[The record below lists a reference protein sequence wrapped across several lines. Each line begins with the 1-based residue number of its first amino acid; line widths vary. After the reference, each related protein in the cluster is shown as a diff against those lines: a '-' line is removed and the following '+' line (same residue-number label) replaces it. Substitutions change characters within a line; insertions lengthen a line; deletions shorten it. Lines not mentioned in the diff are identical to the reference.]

1 MSQVKKL
8 AKPKKLAPFNENAV
22 LPAEP
27 KQRKSRA
34 KPKPTREEAIKM
46 LSDASTDIKLII
58 KDLEEDEQ
66 RLQGQSFK
74 KLPELVKETI
84 LNLTED
90 LEEIED
96 QLEEIRSN
104 PESQ

>member
-1 MSQVKKL
+1 M
-8 AKPKKLAPFNENAV
+8 

-58 KDLEEDEQ
+58 KDLEEDQQ

-84 LNLTED
+84 L
-90 LEEIED
+90 I
-96 QLEEIRSN
+96 
-104 PESQ
+104 